1 MVVDLIDVDRR
12 LAARRSYRYRC
23 TPRSRPGLLPV
34 NVGRACSLAS
44 TTRLLGVCF
53 YYVTEG
59 GQQVRQG
66 HLDVQ
71 TSSCGVP
78 PRWQSARFTGR
89 VIASQLPRRARQG
102 IKVYGTHSKPASGRT
117 YGTARNRAV
126 YDSIRYILARETQR
140 EHISAIFGVTYCTSL
155 DEKLA

>member
-1 MVVDLIDVDRR
+1 M
-12 LAARRSYRYRC
+12 
-23 TPRSRPGLLPV
+23 
-34 NVGRACSLAS
+34 NVGRACSLAL
-44 TTRLLGVCF
+44 TTRLLGMCF

-71 TSSCGVP
+71 TPTCGVP
-78 PRWQSARFTGR
+78 PRWQSACFTGR

-102 IKVYGTHSKPASGRT
+102 MKVYGTHSKPASGRV
-117 YGTARNRAV
+117 YGTAGIRTV
-126 YDSIRYILARETQR
+126 YDSMRYILARSTQR

-155 DEKLA
+155 DEKLALLEIPELQLEKIRPNPE